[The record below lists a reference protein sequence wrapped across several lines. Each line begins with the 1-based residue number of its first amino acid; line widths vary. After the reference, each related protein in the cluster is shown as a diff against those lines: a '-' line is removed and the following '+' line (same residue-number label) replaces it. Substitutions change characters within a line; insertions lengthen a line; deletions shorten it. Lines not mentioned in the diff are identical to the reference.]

1 MDSSAG
7 LYSMEDPVDA
17 VHQVQVRLE
26 VEDIVAGVKAGM
38 GSSAATVEE
47 VAVVD
52 DAGVRCWR
60 VEVVAEGGGEGGP
73 AARDEGDGDLLEQ
86 RQAPL
91 YILHFDGETS

>member
-7 LYSMEDPVDA
+7 LYSMEDPADA
-17 VHQVQVRLE
+17 VHQVRLE

-38 GSSAATVEE
+38 GSGAATVEE

-52 DAGVRCWR
+52 DAGVRCWM
-60 VEVVAEGGGEGGP
+60 VEVVAEDGGEGGP
-73 AARDEGDGDLLEQ
+73 AARGEGDGDLREQ

-91 YILHFDGETS
+91 CILHFDGETS